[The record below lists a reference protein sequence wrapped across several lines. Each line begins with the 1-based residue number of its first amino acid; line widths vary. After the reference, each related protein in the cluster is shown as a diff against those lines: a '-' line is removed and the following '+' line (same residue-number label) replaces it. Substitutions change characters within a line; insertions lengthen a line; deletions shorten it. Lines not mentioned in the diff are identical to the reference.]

1 MIDDSAGRMGA
12 RRLPVARRGDYRRHR
27 DDARRGRSSH
37 GGVYADLDVMARR
50 SLTRTVNAGLSV
62 KGKVAD
68 LVERTS
74 QQLERVQCDEYGL
87 RKYAIALIVIFV
99 ILILG
104 GTAAASAPPP
114 STPNRL

>member
-1 MIDDSAGRMGA
+1 
-12 RRLPVARRGDYRRHR
+12 
-27 DDARRGRSSH
+27 
-37 GGVYADLDVMARR
+37 MARR